1 MDAITYEDNNK
12 FNRDKLNES
21 SDKINQALMLS
32 EKEYI
37 KSQQDVIDDFFKEYF
52 TYDISNVGCWLV
64 SGIFTFIQIVFSA
77 FPVQQLLK
85 EGVDGEFLGI
95 MAFVIIF
102 PVFFYLQAFIT
113 GQERYATGLGRVTSL
128 YSAIKYLPVSIKTL
142 RLYRFKRMVRHILK
156 VFFIC
161 AVLQL
166 GISLIAYHSITWQN
180 LVFLGIYDFLIPFL
194 VGCGQIC
201 FTK

>member
-1 MDAITYEDNNK
+1 MDTVSYESNNK
-12 FNRDKLNES
+12 
-21 SDKINQALMLS
+21 INKALLMS

-37 KSQQDVIDDFFKEYF
+37 KSQQPIIDDFYKEYF
-52 TYDISNVGCWLV
+52 TYDISNIGCWIV
-64 SGIFTFIQIVFSA
+64 SGIFTFMQLVFSA
-77 FPVQQLLK
+77 VPVQQLLK
-85 EGVDGEFLGI
+85 EGSDREFFGI

-113 GQERYATGLGRVTSL
+113 GQERYANGLGRVTSL
-128 YSAIKYLPVSIKTL
+128 YSAIKYLPVSIKAL
-142 RLYRFKRMVRHILK
+142 RLYRFKKMVKHILK

-161 AVLQL
+161 AALQL
-166 GISLIAYHSITWQN
+166 GISMIVYHNITWQN